1 METNEQQNKSTRTFE
16 EWKIALI
23 KLIRAKHSMRPDSVL
38 NAEKEFDERI
48 KPYYDQGLMPDVCY
62 QELFNR

>member
-1 METNEQQNKSTRTFE
+1 MEPNKQQNKSTRTFE
-16 EWKIALI
+16 EWKVALL
-23 KLIRAKHSMRPDSVL
+23 KLIMVKKGHPISQ
-38 NAEKEFDERI
+38 EKNIDDQI

>member
-1 METNEQQNKSTRTFE
+1 MEPNEQQNKSTRTFE
-16 EWKIALI
+16 EWKTAL
-23 KLIRAKHSMRPDSVL
+23 RVL
-38 NAEKEFDERI
+38 VANRKPGTAILDDERI